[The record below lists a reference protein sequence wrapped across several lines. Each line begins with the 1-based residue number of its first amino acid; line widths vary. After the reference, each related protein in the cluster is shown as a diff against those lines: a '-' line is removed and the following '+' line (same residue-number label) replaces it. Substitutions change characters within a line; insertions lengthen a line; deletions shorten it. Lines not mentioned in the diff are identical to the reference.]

1 MGRIVI
7 VAYRPKPGREDDLKA
22 LVRRHVG
29 RLQELGLATGR
40 EPVVM
45 ESADGTVVEVFEWV
59 SPEAVEAAH
68 RDPEVQAMWGEF
80 AEVCDYV
87 PVGQL
92 QEAGQLF
99 SEFEPLG

>member
-7 VAYRPKPGREDDLKA
+7 VTYRPKPGREDDLKA
-22 LVRRHVG
+22 LVRRHVS

-40 EPVVM
+40 DPVAM
-45 ESADGTVVEVFEWV
+45 QAADGSMVEVFEWV
-59 SPEAVEAAH
+59 SVEAIEAAH
-68 RDPEVQAMWGEF
+68 RDPAVQAMWGEF

-92 QEAGQLF
+92 AEAGELF
-99 SEFEPLG
+99 SEFEAIG